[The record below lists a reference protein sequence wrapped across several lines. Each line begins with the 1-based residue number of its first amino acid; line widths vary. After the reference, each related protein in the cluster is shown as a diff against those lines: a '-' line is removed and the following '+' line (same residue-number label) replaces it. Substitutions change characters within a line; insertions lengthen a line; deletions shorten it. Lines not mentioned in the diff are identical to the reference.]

1 MSELKLRLTESV
13 KSAMRE
19 RQSERLSVLRG
30 VQAAIKQVEI
40 DERVELNDAQ
50 VLALLEKQ
58 MKQRKESIGAYNNA
72 SRPDLAAKEQFE
84 LDVITEFL
92 PAAMSDDELNALIQ
106 AEIAAQNATSIR
118 DMGKVM
124 NALRPQIAGRADAA
138 DVSARIKAKLS
149 A

>member
-19 RQSERLSVLRG
+19 RLSDRLSVLRG
-30 VQAAIKQVEI
+30 VQAAIKQIEVDTRE
-40 DERVELNDAQ
+40 ELDDVR

-58 MKQRKESIGAYNNA
+58 IKQRKESISAFNNA
-72 SRPDLAAKEQFE
+72 GRDDLSQKEQFE
-84 LDVITEFL
+84 LEVISEFL
-92 PAAMSDDELNALIQ
+92 PAAMTTQELDALITH
-106 AEIAAQNATSIR
+106 EIATQNASSIR

-124 NALRPQIAGRADAA
+124 NALRPLIAGRADAG

>member
-40 DERVELNDAQ
+40 DDRVELNDAQ

-58 MKQRKESIGAYNNA
+58 MKQRKESISAYNNA
-72 SRPDLAAKEQFE
+72 NRADLAAKEQFE

-92 PAAMSDDELNALIQ
+92 PAAMSDEELNALI
-106 AEIAAQNATSIR
+106 ANEITAQNATSIR

-124 NALRPQIAGRADAA
+124 NALRPQIDGRADAA

>member
-40 DERVELNDAQ
+40 DDRIELNDAQ

-58 MKQRKESIGAYNNA
+58 MKQRKESISAYNNA
-72 SRPDLAAKEQFE
+72 NRADLAAKEQFE
-84 LDVITEFL
+84 LEVITEFL
-92 PAAMSDDELNALIQ
+92 PAAMSDDELNTLIQ
-106 AEIAAQNATSIR
+106 TEITAQNATSIR

-124 NALRPQIAGRADAA
+124 NALRPLIAGRADAGE
-138 DVSARIKAKLS
+138 VSARIKAKLS

>member
-19 RQSERLSVLRG
+19 RLSDRLSVLRG
-30 VQAAIKQVEI
+30 VQAAIKQIEVDTRE
-40 DERVELNDAQ
+40 ELDDAR

-58 MKQRKESIGAYNNA
+58 LKQRKESISAFTNA
-72 SRPDLAAKEQFE
+72 GRDDLAQKEQFE
-84 LDVITEFL
+84 LEVISEFL
-92 PAAMSDDELNALIQ
+92 PAAMTSEELDALI
-106 AEIAAQNATSIR
+106 AHEVATQNATSIR

-124 NALRPQIAGRADAA
+124 NALRPLIAGRADAG

>member
-1 MSELKLRLTESV
+1 MSELKTRLTESV

-40 DERVELNDAQ
+40 DDRVELNDAQ

-58 MKQRKESIGAYNNA
+58 MKQRKESISAYNNA
-72 SRPDLAAKEQFE
+72 NRADLAAKEQFE

-92 PAAMSDDELNALIQ
+92 PAAMSDDELNSLI
-106 AEIAAQNATSIR
+106 ANEITAQNATSIR

-138 DVSARIKAKLS
+138 NVSARIKAKLS

>member
-19 RQSERLSVLRG
+19 RLSDRLSVLRG
-30 VQAAIKQVEI
+30 VQAAIKQIEVDTRE
-40 DERVELNDAQ
+40 ELDDAR

-58 MKQRKESIGAYNNA
+58 LKQRKESISAYTNA
-72 SRPDLAAKEQFE
+72 GRDDLAKKEQFE
-84 LDVITEFL
+84 LEVISEFL
-92 PAAMSDDELNALIQ
+92 PVAMTSEELEALI
-106 AEIAAQNATSIR
+106 ANEITAQGATSIR

-124 NALRPQIAGRADAA
+124 NALRPLIAGRADAS

-149 A
+149 V

>member
-40 DERVELNDAQ
+40 DDRVELNDAQ

-58 MKQRKESIGAYNNA
+58 MKQRKESISAYNNA
-72 SRPDLAAKEQFE
+72 GRADLAAKEQFE
-84 LDVITEFL
+84 LEVITEFL
-92 PAAMSDDELNALIQ
+92 PAAMSDDELNSLIQ
-106 AEIAAQNATSIR
+106 QEITTQNATSIR

>member
-19 RQSERLSVLRG
+19 RLSDRLSVLRG
-30 VQAAIKQVEI
+30 VQAAIKQIEVDTRE
-40 DERVELNDAQ
+40 ELDDAR

-58 MKQRKESIGAYNNA
+58 LKQRKESISAYTNA
-72 SRPDLAAKEQFE
+72 GRDDLAQKEQFE
-84 LDVITEFL
+84 LEVISEFL
-92 PAAMSDDELNALIQ
+92 PAAMTSEELEVLIKN
-106 AEIAAQNATSIR
+106 EIVTQGATSIR

-124 NALRPQIAGRADAA
+124 NALRPQIAGRADAG

-149 A
+149 V